1 MKDALYIS
9 LVGMGLVFIGLLAL
23 WAMMAIIV
31 KLTASKKSLPE
42 PVDGLSKIANKDSDL
57 ECKQKAAA
65 AAVTAVLALMN
76 TSLSPSS
83 HEENESISPWQ
94 AAHRSRQFSST
105 QFLSPKKGSAK

>member
-23 WAMMAIIV
+23 WAMMAIVV
-31 KLTASKKSLPE
+31 KLTASKKSLPKS
-42 PVDGLSKIANKDSDL
+42 VDSLSKNASKDSDL

-65 AAVTAVLALMN
+65 AAVAAVLALMN

-83 HEENESISPWQ
+83 HQENESISPWQ
-94 AAHRSRQFSST
+94 AAHRSRQFSSP
-105 QFLSPKKGSAK
+105 QLLSPRKGPAK